1 MILKCSTVT
10 VCNQF
15 HRMNTRIAIYRAE
28 RWDVDNVVIKDAV
41 SAMVK
46 TSVNNVQ
53 SITGIGCVASTIA
66 QTVAG

>member
-1 MILKCSTVT
+1 M
-10 VCNQF
+10 
-15 HRMNTRIAIYRAE
+15 MNTRIAIYRVE

-46 TSVNNVQ
+46 TSVSNVQ
-53 SITGIGCVASTIA
+53 SITRIGCVASTIA